1 VQHLAIVTHPRRKS
15 FTQTVA
21 KVYAA
26 ELAELGHDI
35 VVRDL
40 YRRRFDPLLGEA
52 ELLDSDRP
60 KTPAMVRREQHYLA
74 AAGAVA
80 FFYPLWWAFMPAM
93 MKGYL
98 DRVLAPGFAYDL
110 KDDDLVPRL
119 SGKRALIF
127 TSSGADLDY
136 LRDSGQWQA
145 MRLLEREH
153 TLSLCGIELLDHVHF
168 PSITPDLPARTLE
181 KHLDRVRRTVQK
193 YWGGAPAARG

>member
-1 VQHLAIVTHPRRKS
+1 MQHLAIVVHPRGKS

-26 ELAELGHDI
+26 ELAGLGHDV

-40 YRRRFDPLLGEA
+40 YRRRFDSLLSEA
-52 ELLDSDRP
+52 ELLGPEQP
-60 KTPAMVRREQHYLA
+60 KIPAMVRREQRHLA
-74 AAGAVA
+74 EAGAVA

-93 MKGYL
+93 MKGYI

-110 KDDDLVPRL
+110 KDDELAPRL
-119 SGKRALIF
+119 TGKRALIF
-127 TSSGADLDY
+127 TSSGADMDY

-145 MRLLEREH
+145 MRLLEKEH
-153 TLSLCGIELLDHVHF
+153 MLSLCGIELLDHVHF

-181 KHLDRVRRTVQK
+181 KHLDRMRRTVQK